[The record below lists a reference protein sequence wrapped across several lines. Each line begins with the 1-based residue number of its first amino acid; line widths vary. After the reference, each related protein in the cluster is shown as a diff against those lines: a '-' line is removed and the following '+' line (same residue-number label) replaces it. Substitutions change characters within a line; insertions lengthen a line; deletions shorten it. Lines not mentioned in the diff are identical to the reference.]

1 MTESS
6 RLESNLEKPS
16 EISSQ
21 AEDQWFNQIEDEQA
35 EKPSGFEN
43 IQEKL
48 FEIIE
53 SEEVEDVVDLN
64 EKFLS

>member
-1 MTESS
+1 M
-6 RLESNLEKPS
+6 EKP
-16 EISSQ
+16 
-21 AEDQWFNQIEDEQA
+21 A
-35 EKPSGFEN
+35 GFEN

-53 SEEVEDVVDLN
+53 KEEVEDVVDLN

>member
-1 MTESS
+1 MVSNDAERLDREEEKDHEVRSGDSFDDNESE
-6 RLESNLEKPS
+6 RENVNVFESL
-16 EISSQ
+16 Q
-21 AEDQWFNQIEDEQA
+21 EQ
-35 EKPSGFEN
+35 
-43 IQEKL
+43 L

>member
-1 MTESS
+1 MNVFES
-6 RLESNLEKPS
+6 L
-16 EISSQ
+16 Q
-21 AEDQWFNQIEDEQA
+21 EQ
-35 EKPSGFEN
+35 
-43 IQEKL
+43 L